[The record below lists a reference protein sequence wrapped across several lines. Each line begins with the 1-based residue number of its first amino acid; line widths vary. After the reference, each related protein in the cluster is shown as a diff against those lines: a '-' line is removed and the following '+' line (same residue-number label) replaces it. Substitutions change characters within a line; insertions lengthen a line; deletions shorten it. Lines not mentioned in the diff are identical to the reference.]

1 MQHSPRL
8 NRSVG
13 SSLGCH
19 TGMAAALAIFV
30 AGQSVAIASPW
41 AINVV
46 SYEPGTTA
54 QFGYDN
60 PATALGAPERFTGE
74 NEFGG
79 IFAGPV
85 TIFNSAWGSDEIVS
99 IGEGGHLTLELGKP
113 AVNDPNHLY
122 GVDLIVFGN
131 AGFVAPNYPD
141 PVIGI
146 PASLFGAGHGLIELS
161 SDGMHFEPVPGW
173 MADRL
178 FPTQGYRDAD
188 AFGSTPG
195 SLHTDFLRPVNPALT
210 LADFDG
216 LTYEQ
221 ALALYDGSGG
231 GTPID
236 IALAGLSSVTHVRI
250 RVLDDLNPNTS
261 LSAEIDAIAVVPEP
275 SGVLLLGAAGWW
287 MTSRRRRT
295 M

>member
-1 MQHSPRL
+1 MQHSLCLKRFVGITRGGRL
-8 NRSVG
+8 
-13 SSLGCH
+13 CI
-19 TGMAAALAIFV
+19 AAALAIFAASPAV
-30 AGQSVAIASPW
+30 AAASPW

-46 SYEPGTTA
+46 SYDPGTTA

-60 PATALGAPERFTGE
+60 PASALGAPERFTGE

-85 TIFNSAWGSDEIVS
+85 TIFNPAWGLDEIVS
-99 IGEGGHLTLELGKP
+99 IGEGGHLTLELGMP
-113 AVNDPNHLY
+113 AVDNPNHLH
-122 GVDLIVFGN
+122 GVDLIIFGN

-146 PASLFGAGHGLIELS
+146 PATLFGAGHGLIELS
-161 SDGMHFEPVPGW
+161 SDGVHFEPVPGW

-178 FPTQGYRDAD
+178 FPTQGYLNAD
-188 AFGSTPG
+188 AFGTTPG
-195 SLHTDFLRPVNPALT
+195 SLLTNFLRPVNPALT

-250 RVLDDLNPNTS
+250 RVLDDLDPNTS

-275 SGVLLLGAAGWW
+275 SGLLLLGAAGWW
-287 MTSRRRRT
+287 MTSRRRR
-295 M
+295 MR